1 MTNDRGFLLFT
12 NKEGRERK
20 RERKKK
26 PKAAFNKK
34 KKGSPSF
41 KLKKKK
47 NKGLEIFGRK
57 GGKVFFLPVILH
69 VRNLRQ

>member
-41 KLKKKK
+41 K
-47 NKGLEIFGRK
+47 
-57 GGKVFFLPVILH
+57 
-69 VRNLRQ
+69 

>member
-1 MTNDRGFLLFT
+1 MTVDSFYLQTKRG
-12 NKEGRERK
+12 GREKEREK
-20 RERKKK
+20 RSQRQHLTRKKK
-26 PKAAFNKK
+26 DHQVLN
-34 KKGSPSF
+34 
-41 KLKKKK
+41 KKKK